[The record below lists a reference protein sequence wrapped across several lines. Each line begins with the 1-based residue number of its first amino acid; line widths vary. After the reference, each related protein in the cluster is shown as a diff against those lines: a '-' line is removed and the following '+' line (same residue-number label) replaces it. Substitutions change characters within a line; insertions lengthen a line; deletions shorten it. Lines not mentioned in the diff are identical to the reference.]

1 MPPFNFGQV
10 TGQAFQ
16 QSFQAAQD
24 RQQQAKRQRA
34 LQRLRKRR
42 LEQNARRIAQQREQA
57 RKRRQQDQSQFEAKQ
72 EAAERRFKARTT
84 EVPRSEVGLSGEGTV
99 RMNAETVAQL
109 NAQEGQSQITVNG
122 ARFPFIKGDGQ
133 VTMDRDAFQAR
144 SRLHLTNAR
153 QRNQGTGVVVT
164 NDDFPRMNPLGEGQ
178 NTDLGRLPE
187 PLQARALQGMMQQ
200 SAPTGDVNIFGN
212 QEGSPLEGESG
223 VPGRQPES
231 PVGEASM
238 TLEPEE
244 VPENS
249 TVGQRARMAL
259 GELAEGFAA
268 PFTAP
273 VNAVQEFL
281 YPEVPQ
287 QKREQARS
295 SLQRG
300 VKEFQKLRRLP
311 PEQRT
316 RPAAQ
321 LTRQLERLR
330 QDLGTYGQT
339 EATKELRKNIRA
351 LQKATSQATPG
362 GRGQRALQQGF
373 SKLAQKTLQ
382 KALEAD
388 DLEQMN
394 TALSNLRKS
403 LNQDVT
409 GSQ

>member
-34 LQRLRKRR
+34 LQRLRQRR
-42 LEQNARRIAQQREQA
+42 LEQNARQA
-57 RKRRQQDQSQFEAKQ
+57 RKQRQLQQQRLNQQKEAQKFRQ
-72 EAAERRFKARTT
+72 EQAVAE
-84 EVPRSEVGLSGEGTV
+84 S
-99 RMNAETVAQL
+99 MN
-109 NAQEGQSQITVNG
+109 
-122 ARFPFIKGDGQ
+122 
-133 VTMDRDAFQAR
+133 TMLQ
-144 SRLHLTNAR
+144 NAR
-153 QRNQGTGVVVT
+153 QANIQERRLDQQERRLDLRERRIENQSGGQGVMVS
-164 NDDFPRMNPLGEGQ
+164 NDDFANMNPLSEGKSVR
-178 NTDLGRLPE
+178 LGNLPK

-200 SAPTGDVNIFGN
+200 SAPTGNVNIFGN

-268 PFTAP
+268 PFTVP

-287 QKREQARS
+287 QKRDQARS
-295 SLQRG
+295 SLRRG
-300 VKEFQKLRRLP
+300 VKEFQKLQRLP

-316 RPAAQ
+316 EPAAQ
-321 LTRQLERLR
+321 LTSQLERLR
-330 QDLGTYGQT
+330 QDLGTFEQT
-339 EATKELRKNIRA
+339 ETTKELRKNIRA
-351 LQKATSQATPG
+351 LQKATSQAAPG
-362 GRGQRALQQGF
+362 NRGQRALQQGF